1 MPGPWTPSVR
11 IVQFETEIGEN
22 QEIPAFKFYVVPVEA
37 YSDDMTEPQAEAVTL
52 CEPYY
57 LTVPDNWFN

>member
-1 MPGPWTPSVR
+1 MSGPWKPSVQ
-11 IVQFETEIGEN
+11 IVQFETYIGED
-22 QEIPAFKFYVVPVEA
+22 EETFAFKFYVVPVET

-57 LTVPDNWFN
+57 LVVPDDWFN